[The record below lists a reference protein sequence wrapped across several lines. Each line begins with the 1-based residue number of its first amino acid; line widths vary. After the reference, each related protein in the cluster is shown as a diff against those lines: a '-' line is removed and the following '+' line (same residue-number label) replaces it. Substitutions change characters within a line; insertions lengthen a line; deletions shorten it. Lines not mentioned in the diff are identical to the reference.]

1 MNCKLHSRMQL
12 TIQSWIAN
20 CILKTNCHTD
30 IICFQTCIK
39 GTVFLDFFTTYH
51 LWRLMKKDVM
61 FYCHIFIYW
70 VYQMYRTAKW
80 KLQLYRLLLHSPSKF
95 RNCLTKC
102 TGWVFCRK
110 TKIQKQRL
118 IYYRQVICFHISHPN
133 ESPNIPDFHIIFLIP
148 MNHQTLFWYQISTS
162 DCVHKYFKFIS
173 KEEQLSHIT
182 L

>member
-1 MNCKLHSRMQL
+1 MNYIDVTNFKSYTTHLHIFLPTCRINQVKKWACDLFMPMIS
-12 TIQSWIAN
+12 N
-20 CILKTNCHTD
+20 TD

-80 KLQLYRLLLHSPSKF
+80 QLQLYRLLLHSPSKF

-110 TKIQKQRL
+110 TKNKSKDSF
-118 IYYRQVICFHISHPN
+118 ICFHISHPN
-133 ESPNIPDFHIIFLIP
+133 ESPNIFPVLIPDFHIWLCAQILCF
-148 MNHQTLFWYQISTS
+148 YQIQ
-162 DCVHKYFKFIS
+162 
-173 KEEQLSHIT
+173 EQLSHIT